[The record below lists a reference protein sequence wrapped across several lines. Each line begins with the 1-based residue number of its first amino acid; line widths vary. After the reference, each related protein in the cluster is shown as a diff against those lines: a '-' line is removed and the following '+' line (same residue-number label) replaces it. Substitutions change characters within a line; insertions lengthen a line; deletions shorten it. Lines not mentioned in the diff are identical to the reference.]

1 MDYKNL
7 NKYKYIYHIYQS
19 GNIIHIEKYPVIY
32 INSKVIYFK
41 TGRKEY
47 LSCQHLCNFVN
58 ATEYSPKYYK
68 WYDKYFIGKEKEVKE
83 IFEDLKQHFKIVTNY
98 TFNVFNSNTVLELK
112 QLDIS
117 RFTISPESD
126 FEKIM
131 DGLLLAVNLIIT
143 EMSQQIKLK
152 EVALDK

>member
-7 NKYKYIYHIYQS
+7 NKYKYIYHVYQS

-83 IFEDLKQHFKIVTNY
+83 IFEDLKQQQVIHISKEKEQQAY
-98 TFNVFNSNTVLELK
+98 
-112 QLDIS
+112 S
-117 RFTISPESD
+117 RFERAKKE
-126 FEKIM
+126 FEEA
-131 DGLLLAVNLIIT
+131 LT
-143 EMSQQIKLK
+143 EIEVIEKLKIKLK
-152 EVALDK
+152 EKQNADSKNQEA